1 MALEPKIR
9 RCEKR
14 LPEDD
19 KQSTS
24 SLMPENILM
33 DLLSALGRICL
44 ADINVVKLV
53 PLKIVN
59 SNAAHM
65 NGGIPFSKAFC
76 ELEIGEKRFSFGD
89 VFRRGIDLCLDYIE
103 GKLPDK
109 KNDRIVLDR
118 LVQFLTSGNY
128 VVHSAKKDM
137 VESQGLAPA
146 RKKNIDP
153 STYNYTREDT
163 MADPSSLRP
172 PFFTLFSLNSS
183 THRHR
188 SFD

>member
-1 MALEPKIR
+1 MASEPKIR

-76 ELEIGEKRFSFGD
+76 ELKIGEKRFSFGD
-89 VFRRGIDLCLDYIE
+89 VFRRDLCLDYIE

-128 VVHSAKKDM
+128 VVHSAKKYM
-137 VESQGLAPA
+137 VESNRLPY
-146 RKKNIDP
+146 KLLVLYPTNF
-153 STYNYTREDT
+153 
-163 MADPSSLRP
+163 L
-172 PFFTLFSLNSS
+172 
-183 THRHR
+183 
-188 SFD
+188 